1 MRYFQNFKKV
11 GSAVV
16 VLAVVGCEVA
26 PPSIQEAVRVEGKI
40 LSQDGKP
47 LGNVAVNFQPLE
59 NGYSKTVEV
68 ASNGSFAVETQPGK
82 YAYYFSPKPGA
93 KTASPKMAK
102 YLQASMDRTVNI
114 SQGQELEIR
123 VD

>member
-1 MRYFQNFKKV
+1 MRYFQHFHI
-11 GSAVV
+11 GSAVAI
-16 VLAVVGCEVA
+16 LAMAGCGMS

-40 LSQDGKP
+40 LGQDGKP
-47 LGNVAVNFQPLE
+47 LGGVAVNFQPLQD
-59 NGYSKTVEV
+59 GYSKTVEV
-68 ASNGSFAVETQPGK
+68 APNGSFAVETQPGK

-93 KTASPKMAK
+93 KTAPPKVAK